1 MEQTLSDRYAPPPAW
16 RRPVTIGACVVV
28 AVVFL
33 TWLAW
38 AAFVQA
44 TPKVSSQ
51 LNGFDVVDGQRV
63 HAQIAVRL
71 DSNAVH
77 PRCTV
82 QALASDHTVVG
93 EQTFTPA
100 SGTNDVTVRT
110 DRRATTVNL
119 IGCTADGQNEAR

>member
-1 MEQTLSDRYAPPPAW
+1 MEQALSDRYAAPPAW
-16 RRPVTIGACVVV
+16 RRPVTIAASVVV

-33 TWLAW
+33 TWLGW

-51 LNGFDVVDGQRV
+51 LNGFEILDGQRV

-100 SGTNDVTVRT
+100 SGDNTVTVRT

-119 IGCTADGQNEAR
+119 IGCTAQGQNEAR

>member
-16 RRPVTIGACVVV
+16 RRPVTIWACVVV

-51 LNGFDVVDGQRV
+51 LNGFEVVDGHRV

-71 DSNAVH
+71 ESSAVR
-77 PRCTV
+77 PRCSV
-82 QALASDHTVVG
+82 QALASDHSVVG

-100 SGTNDVTVRT
+100 SGDNSVTVRT
-110 DRRATTVNL
+110 DRRATTVDL
-119 IGCTADGQNEAR
+119 IGCTAAGQNEAR

>member
-1 MEQTLSDRYAPPPAW
+1 MEQALSDRYAPPPAW

-28 AVVFL
+28 AVLFL

-51 LNGFDVVDGQRV
+51 LNGFDIVDAHRV
-63 HAQIAVRL
+63 DAQVNVRL
-71 DSNAVH
+71 AGDAVH

-82 QALASDHTVVG
+82 QALASDHSVVG
-93 EQTFTPA
+93 EQTFTPT
-100 SGTNDVTVRT
+100 SGNNRVTVRT
-110 DRRATTVNL
+110 DRRATTVDL
-119 IGCTADGQNEAR
+119 TGCTAQGQNEAR